1 MNEEKNVGGS
11 VPLYLNKINSD
22 KKAIECANII
32 EAGHPVHSERLWV
45 VGFLKFCG
53 YSMTEVLDIIR
64 EHSEWA
70 DYNERITAY
79 QIGTVFHQRPQRTQ
93 NHQTRQVRKWALSEL
108 EILRIKYQ
116 RSVALSKQ
124 LCEEHPMEFAHP
136 ERLASSD
143 FNPSTE
149 FLRK

>member
-53 YSMTEVLDIIR
+53 YSMPEVLDIIR

-70 DYNERITAY
+70 DFDEKITAY
-79 QIGTVFHQRPQRTQ
+79 QVGTIFHQKPQLTQ
-93 NHQTRQVRKWALSEL
+93 NHQTRKVRKCALSKL
-108 EILRIKYQ
+108 EILRIRRQ
-116 RSVALSKQ
+116 HSISLSKV
-124 LCEEHPMEFAHP
+124 LCEESNAIEYPHP
-136 ERLASSD
+136 ERLTYS
-143 FNPSTE
+143 FNSWSE
-149 FLRK
+149 FLQK